1 MFLKTLQSHPSFGLI
16 LAGFGALAIT
26 PDTLLMRLSEMNAWS
41 MLFWRGLQMGGM
53 MLFIWFLCSKNRWED
68 FFNLTLVTCFAA
80 ILCQAGYWTFF
91 TLGIGET
98 SVALVLICLATSPL
112 FAAIFSKIFLKEPI
126 LIITRLAIIFCFFG
140 VVIAVTG
147 PESVKLASGQG
158 SGSDTIGILSSLLA
172 AICLGASFVFLR
184 LNKNISVFLVA
195 GIAGIISCLVA
206 LIFMDFNMLFEGSI
220 MLISVT
226 GFLILPISFAAI
238 NLATKYTQAPNIG
251 LLMLLE
257 TIVGPVWV
265 WIGVGEKMTPQMI
278 IGGFIVVTSLV
289 FYIGSMSK
297 NKFK

>member
-1 MFLKTLQSHPSFGLI
+1 MFLKSLQSHPSFGLI

-26 PDTLLMRLSEMNAWS
+26 PDTLLMRLSEMDTWS
-41 MLFWRGLQMGGM
+41 MLFWRGLQMGSM
-53 MLFIWFLCSKNRWED
+53 MMFIWFLYSKNRLED
-68 FFNLTLVTCFAA
+68 FFNLTLATCLSA
-80 ILCQAGYWTFF
+80 ILCQVGYWTFF

-98 SVALVLICLATSPL
+98 SVAIVLICLATSPL
-112 FAAIFSKIFLKEPI
+112 FAAIFSKIFLNEPI
-126 LIITRLAIIFCFFG
+126 LFITQLAMISCFFG

-147 PESVKLASGQG
+147 PDSVKLSAGQG
-158 SGSDTIGILSSLLA
+158 SGSDMIGVLSSLLA
-172 AICLGASFVFLR
+172 AILLGASFVFLR

-195 GIAGIISCLVA
+195 GVAGILICLVA
-206 LIFMDFNMLFEGSI
+206 LLFMDFNLLFEGSL

-226 GFLILPISFAAI
+226 GLLVLPISFAAI

-289 FYIGSMSK
+289 FYI
-297 NKFK
+297 